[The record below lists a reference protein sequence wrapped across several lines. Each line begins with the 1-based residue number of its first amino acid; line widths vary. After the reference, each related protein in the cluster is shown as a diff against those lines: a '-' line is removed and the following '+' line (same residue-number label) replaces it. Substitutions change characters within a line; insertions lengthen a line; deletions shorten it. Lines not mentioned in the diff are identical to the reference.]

1 MRLVYSFLLSALLA
15 LSAQAA
21 DFSLQPDGTII
32 DQAGRRIVFKKP
44 FTRIISLYAA
54 HTENLFALGLGDA
67 LLGVS
72 THEDFPP
79 QALRKPVFSYHDDAE
94 KFLAAAPDLVLVRPM
109 IDRGYPALMRRLEQ
123 SGITV
128 VSLQPGTVARMKSY
142 WRILGRL
149 GGRLAAAEAM
159 ITTFEGAVTDFKAL
173 TQGVIPKHVYFES
186 IHRKMKTFTPTSM
199 AIFVLETA
207 GGVNVAGDARAV
219 HGTNIA
225 AYGKERI
232 LAHAD
237 EIDVYLSQ
245 KGPMNRVSMENI
257 IREPGFSA
265 IRAVKEGRVFIVE
278 ESIVSRPTT
287 RLLLGID
294 RIGGI
299 LYPQRF
305 AERGKRILKQTGFFQ
320 IP

>member
-1 MRLVYSFLLSALLA
+1 MRLLISLALSALLTV
-15 LSAQAA
+15 SAQAA
-21 DFSLQPDGTII
+21 DFSLRPDGALV
-32 DQAGRRIVFKKP
+32 DQAGRRIVVKKP

-67 LLGVS
+67 LIGVS

-79 QALRKPVFSYHDDAE
+79 AATRKPVFSYHDDAE
-94 KFLAAAPDLVLVRPM
+94 KFLAAGPDLVLVRPM
-109 IDRGYPALMRRLEQ
+109 IDRGYPLLMQRLEK
-123 SGITV
+123 SGIAV
-128 VSLQPGTVARMKSY
+128 VSLQPRTVPRMKAY
-142 WRILGRL
+142 WRILALL
-149 GGRLAAAEAM
+149 GGRKASADKM
-159 ITTFEGAVTDFKAL
+159 IATFDRAVTDFKAL
-173 TQGVIPKHVYFES
+173 SQGVTPKRLYFDA
-186 IHRKMKTFTPTSM
+186 IHRKMKTFTPASM

-207 GGVNVAGDARAV
+207 GGVNVAADARAV

-232 LAHAD
+232 LSHAD

-245 KGPMNRVSMENI
+245 KGPMNRVTAESI
-257 IREPGFSA
+257 AREPGFGA
-265 IRAVKEGRVFIVE
+265 IRAVQQGQVYIIE

-305 AERGKRILKQTGFFQ
+305 AGQGRQILQQAGFFRDK
-320 IP
+320 

>member
-1 MRLVYSFLLSALLA
+1 MRLLISLLLSALLA

-21 DFSLQPDGTII
+21 DFSLQADGTIV
-32 DQAGRRIVFKKP
+32 DQAGRRIVVEKP
-44 FTRIISLYAA
+44 FKRIISLYAA
-54 HTENLFALGLGDA
+54 HTENLYTLGLGDA
-67 LLGVS
+67 LAGVS
-72 THEDFPP
+72 THEDYPP

-109 IDRGYPALMRRLEQ
+109 IDRGYPGLMRRLED

-128 VSLQPGTVARMKSY
+128 VSLQPGTVPDMKVY
-142 WRILGRL
+142 WRILARL
-149 GGRLAAAEAM
+149 GGRPDAAEKM
-159 ITTFEGAVTDFKAL
+159 IKTFERAVADFKAL
-173 TQGVIPKHVYFES
+173 SEGVPPKRVYFEA
-186 IHRKMKTFTPTSM
+186 IHNKMKTFTPTSM

-207 GGVNVAGDARAV
+207 GGVNVAADARAV

-245 KGPMNRVSMENI
+245 EGPMNRVSVDRI
-257 IREPGFSA
+257 AREPGFSV
-265 IRAVKEGRVFIVE
+265 IRAVKEGRVFIVA
-278 ESIVSRPTT
+278 ESIVSRPTP
-287 RLLLGID
+287 RLLLGIN

-299 LYPQRF
+299 LHPRRF
-305 AERGKRILKQTGFFQ
+305 AGRGARILKRTGFFEV
-320 IP
+320 P

>member
-1 MRLVYSFLLSALLA
+1 MRLLTSLALSALLA

-21 DFSLQPDGTII
+21 DFSLQPNGTIV
-32 DQAGRRIVFKKP
+32 DQAGRRIVVKKP
-44 FTRIISLYAA
+44 FTRVLSLYAA

-67 LLGVS
+67 LVGVS

-79 QALRKPVFSYHDDAE
+79 QATRKPVFSYHDDAE

-109 IDRGYPALMRRLEQ
+109 IDRGYPELMRRLEH

-128 VSLQPGTVARMKSY
+128 VSLQPGTVVGMKTY
-142 WRILGRL
+142 WRILGLL
-149 GGRLAAAEAM
+149 GGRRAAAEKM
-159 ITTFEGAVTDFKAL
+159 ITAFERAVTAFKAISK
-173 TQGVIPKHVYFES
+173 GVTSKRVYFEA
-186 IHRKMKTFTPTSM
+186 IHRKMKTFTPASM

-207 GGVNVAGDARAV
+207 GGVNVADDARAV

-232 LAHAD
+232 LAHAQ

-245 KGPMNRVSMENI
+245 KGPMNRVSIETI
-257 IREPGFSA
+257 TREPGFA
-265 IRAVKEGRVFIVE
+265 VIRAVKQGQVYIVE

-287 RLLLGID
+287 RLLLGIN

-299 LYPQRF
+299 LYPRRF
-305 AERGKRILKQTGFFQ
+305 AERGRQILKQTGFFQ
-320 IP
+320 LP